1 MMQLN
6 IFLASIT
13 FFSNLIAI
21 LAVIY
26 LLKSNVRFTKG
37 EMQKITLDF
46 SYGTFFFFGALVSLF
61 IVEALNLQNSI
72 LDFIQ
77 RIFFLISAI
86 KFLQASLRVYKMSKV
101 IGFASEE
108 IPEKLKKILK
118 KQKTIK

>member
-6 IFLASIT
+6 LFLSLIT
-13 FFSNLIAI
+13 LFSNLVAI

-61 IVEALNLQNSI
+61 MVEALNLQNSI

-118 KQKTIK
+118 K

>member
-1 MMQLN
+1 MMQLDT
-6 IFLASIT
+6 ILSSIT
-13 FFSNLIAI
+13 LFSNLVVV
-21 LAVIY
+21 LAVFY

-46 SYGTFFFFGALVSLF
+46 SYGIFFFFGALTSLF
-61 IVEALNLQNSI
+61 IVEALNLQNSV

-77 RIFFLISAI
+77 RVFFLVSTM

-108 IPEKLKKILK
+108 MPEKLKKILK
-118 KQKTIK
+118 K

>member
-1 MMQLN
+1 MIEFTIL
-6 IFLASIT
+6 LTSIT
-13 FFSNLIAI
+13 FFSNLVAI

-26 LLKSNVRFTKG
+26 LLKSNIRFTKG

-46 SYGTFFFFGALVSLF
+46 SYGTFFFFGTLASLL

-101 IGFASEE
+101 IGFASGEM
-108 IPEKLKKILK
+108 PEKLKKILK
-118 KQKTIK
+118 K

>member
-6 IFLASIT
+6 IFLTSIT
-13 FFSNLIAI
+13 FFSNLVAI
-21 LAVIY
+21 LAVFY

-46 SYGTFFFFGALVSLF
+46 SYGTFFFFGALVSLL
-61 IVEALNLQNSI
+61 IVEMLNLQNSI

-86 KFLQASLRVYKMSKV
+86 KF
-101 IGFASEE
+101 FE
-108 IPEKLKKILK
+108 
-118 KQKTIK
+118 

>member
-1 MMQLN
+1 MIEFTIL
-6 IFLASIT
+6 LTSIT
-13 FFSNLIAI
+13 FFSNLVAI

-26 LLKSNVRFTKG
+26 LLKSNIRFTKG

-46 SYGTFFFFGALVSLF
+46 SYGTFFFFGALASLL

-118 KQKTIK
+118 K

>member
-1 MMQLN
+1 MIQLN
-6 IFLASIT
+6 VLLASIT

-21 LAVIY
+21 SAVFY

-46 SYGTFFFFGALVSLF
+46 SYGTFFFFGALASLF

-77 RIFFLISAI
+77 KIFFLISAI

-108 IPEKLKKILK
+108 IPKKLKKILK
-118 KQKTIK
+118 K

>member
-1 MMQLN
+1 
-6 IFLASIT
+6 
-13 FFSNLIAI
+13 
-21 LAVIY
+21 
-26 LLKSNVRFTKG
+26 
-37 EMQKITLDF
+37 MQKITLDF

-118 KQKTIK
+118 K